1 MLAILFSVL
10 EPVQQPE
17 YTGENRCLPCTVVNV
32 GIAAVVAGTV
42 ATLSLVAGVIAFA
55 VSVLLIYL
63 RGYLVPG
70 TPTLTKRYLPD
81 RIHRLFGAHHG
92 RETAVERGPE
102 TETEVGTL
110 LREAGVVTDCPATDD
125 LCLEPAFRDAWRE
138 RICEIRE
145 NDDGRERLAAILDVD
160 SAELT
165 FEEQHD
171 RYWVL
176 YEGDRIDA
184 WPSEAAF
191 LADLAVD
198 PTLAEWYDEWA
209 DRSDRERTLT
219 IASLRAF
226 LERCPA
232 CGSDLEAAESTWESC
247 CREGTTASVECP
259 ECESVVF
266 SGNY

>member
-1 MLAILFSVL
+1 MVAILLSVL
-10 EPVQQPE
+10 ESVQQPE
-17 YTGENRCLPCTVVNV
+17 YTGDNRCLPCTVVNV
-32 GIAAVVAGTV
+32 GIAAVAAGLV
-42 ATLSLVAGVIAFA
+42 ATVSLAGGAIAFA
-55 VSVLLIYL
+55 LCALVIYL

-70 TPTLTKRYLPD
+70 TPTLTNRYLPD
-81 RIHRLFGAHHG
+81 RIHRLFGTHHVPNG
-92 RETAVERGPE
+92 ASSSESE
-102 TETEVGTL
+102 TETEIGTL
-110 LREAGVVTDCPATDD
+110 LREAGVVTDCPDADD

-138 RICEIRE
+138 RILEIRE
-145 NDDGRERLAAILDVD
+145 NGDGRERLAAILRVD
-160 SAELT
+160 PAELA
-165 FEEQHD
+165 FEERD
-171 RYWVL
+171 GRYWVL

-191 LADLAVD
+191 LADLAVE

-226 LERCPA
+226 LERCPS
-232 CGSDLEAAESTWESC
+232 CDSELETAESTWESC

-259 ECESVVF
+259 DCDSLVF